1 MAEPANTIS
10 SNFSVSGFSGG
21 SNSDTPAFSVQE
33 ELKKKDL
40 FSVAA
45 QHPNLNLQSSNAS
58 IW

>member
-1 MAEPANTIS
+1 MPETNSVS
-10 SNFSVSGFSGG
+10 SNFAVNGFSGG
-21 SNSDTPAFSVQE
+21 GNSDTPAFSIQD